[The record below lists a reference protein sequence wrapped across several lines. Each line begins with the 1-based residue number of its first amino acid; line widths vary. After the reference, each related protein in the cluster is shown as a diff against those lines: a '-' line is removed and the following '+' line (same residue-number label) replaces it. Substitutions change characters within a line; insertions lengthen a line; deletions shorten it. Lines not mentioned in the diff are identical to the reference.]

1 MTWVIRILSLACTI
15 KELEEVLVAFETF
28 NHITLEILR
37 VAKLEKDVLVIQE
50 PGKEDPKLP
59 VKYHVSVQE
68 SATVLDLKS
77 SLSAMSG
84 IPALRLK
91 ICSVDLGLCNIAYV
105 YRYDHFSVLVPVRS
119 SFDQLLYCTITE
131 KTICIFGIH

>member
-1 MTWVIRILSLACTI
+1 VIFDS
-15 KELEEVLVAFETF
+15 F
-28 NHITLEILR
+28 NHITLEIPR

-84 IPALRLK
+84 IPASRLR
-91 ICSVDLGLCNIAYV
+91 ICSVDLGLCNIANL
-105 YRYDHFSVLVPVRS
+105 YRYVHFSVLVSVRS
-119 SFDQLLYCTITE
+119 FL
-131 KTICIFGIH
+131 